1 MHLPIPIWL
10 PLPLCPMRRFQS
22 RGGKALYEGSPVLVR
37 VYSLQFSSLK
47 GLSPCPPAHSD
58 GLSPTQEQLDSNS
71 RIHSRRSQQ
80 WPLPPMLTKG
90 SFLGVQPVQLHR
102 PHARKSHPCFT
113 ALLDVSAPAEPG
125 SSPLDVR
132 LSGSHRTSPLS
143 KTQGPVRP
151 RLCHCGG

>member
-1 MHLPIPIWL
+1 MHLPIPIWF

-58 GLSPTQEQLDSNS
+58 RLSPTQEQLDSNS

-132 LSGSHRTSPLS
+132 LSGSHGTSPLS